1 MNEPTEEHVECEPIL
16 RRVRALAPSDELKS
30 RIIQTTREAWR
41 DTVPSVPWQVP
52 VGRLVVSTMA
62 ATLVISLANLY
73 SDRAS
78 ANRPAHE
85 PIAEYAEPCD
95 LDVIAEPNPSL
106 VRYAVMASSPAQ
118 PNASALFA
126 YLKRFRETLR
136 EAERTEAPDG
146 PDPMERRSRLLPTS
160 PRLHS

>member
-1 MNEPTEEHVECEPIL
+1 MSELNKEPMKCERVL
-16 RRVRALAPSDELKS
+16 RRVRVLDPSDELKS
-30 RIIQTTREAWR
+30 RIMQTTRGAWY
-41 DTVPSVPWQVP
+41 DTAPSVPWQVP
-52 VGRLVVSTMA
+52 IGRLVISTMA
-62 ATLVISLANLY
+62 ATIVISLANLY

-126 YLKRFRETLR
+126 YLKRVRETLC
-136 EAERTEAPDG
+136 ETEHNDAADG
-146 PDPMERRSRLLPTS
+146 PDPVERRSRLLPTS
-160 PRLHS
+160 PSLHS